1 VIGSAAAAAM
11 VLGISHAQ
19 CVVAT
24 QRSSQKSFVYS
35 SGHASLGMRL
45 MNNGCSSSSCFL
57 GFQAG
62 HNNRLLRKPYRWRPS
77 FAQIRSS
84 IKTVGAAKYLLLLKA
99 SASATEGV
107 AANTADPI
115 AAESTPTSRLT
126 SLQSQD
132 ESFHAGGPA
141 AAVYESSTT
150 SVAAAQSS
158 LPLHLRLHQMTPVDQ
173 AFFLLGFIACLTTGV
188 LTALLMTAIPTLNA
202 MRRAAI
208 SMEKLAD
215 VAREELPS
223 TMAAIRLS
231 GMEISD
237 LTLELNDLSQEIS
250 DGVRSSA
257 RAVQAAEVG
266 IRRMGALAASQT
278 ICKLVLPSRNKCA
291 SV

>member
-1 VIGSAAAAAM
+1 VIGSAAAAAAM

-35 SGHASLGMRL
+35 SVHASLGMRL
-45 MNNGCSSSSCFL
+45 MNNGCSSSSSFL

-173 AFFLLGFIACLTTGV
+173 AFFLLGFIACLV
-188 LTALLMTAIPTLNA
+188 NTALSI
-202 MRRAAI
+202 
-208 SMEKLAD
+208 
-215 VAREELPS
+215 LP
-223 TMAAIRLS
+223 LS
-231 GMEISD
+231 
-237 LTLELNDLSQEIS
+237 
-250 DGVRSSA
+250 
-257 RAVQAAEVG
+257 
-266 IRRMGALAASQT
+266 
-278 ICKLVLPSRNKCA
+278 C
-291 SV
+291 